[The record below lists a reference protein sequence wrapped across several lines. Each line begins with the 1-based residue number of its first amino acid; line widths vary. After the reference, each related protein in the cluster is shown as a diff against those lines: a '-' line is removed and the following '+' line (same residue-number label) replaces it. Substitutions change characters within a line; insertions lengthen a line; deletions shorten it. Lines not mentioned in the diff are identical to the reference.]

1 MLKQKYNL
9 VAFIKD
15 RKGKILSIGKN
26 SYIKTHPMMFKLALS
41 NGDLDPKKIFIHAE
55 IDAIIK
61 CRHLDIA
68 YSLEVYRVSK
78 SGKYLSSKPCPIC
91 MSGIKASPIKKIG
104 YIDLDGQYKE
114 TLL

>member
-1 MLKQKYNL
+1 MLRQKYNL
-9 VAFIKD
+9 IAFIKD

-26 SYIKTHPMMFKLALS
+26 SYIKTHPMMYKIALS

-61 CRHLDIA
+61 CKHLDIA

-91 MSGIKASPIKKIG
+91 MSGIKSSPIKKIG
-104 YIDLDGQYKE
+104 YIDVNCQYIE
-114 TLL
+114 TFI